1 MTGLLE
7 VDGLTIG
14 YTDVDGVE
22 VTLLRR
28 IDLTLNSKEIIALV
42 GESGCGKSLTA
53 KAILGVLPDNL
64 RIGGGSI
71 RFDGRDIVSVDESE
85 FQKLRGHA
93 FTLVPQHPLSS
104 LNPVFTVAEQIFDL
118 ICFQGRTRVGPA
130 EYWRPRLNLKR
141 RREIRK
147 RTIDVLREVSL
158 PNPEE
163 ILRRYPLEL
172 SGGMSQRVLI
182 AMALLGDPTIVIADE
197 PGTALDVT
205 IESQINDL
213 LIERVHARGTAMIYI
228 THDLGI
234 ASQLSDRAYVMYAGR
249 VVEEG
254 PTGVVFTQP
263 RHPYTAGLIE
273 AVPSV
278 TAAAFKGIPGI
289 LPDPKAIAGGC
300 AFRWRC
306 AYAASAC
313 GEKDPPLVSVA
324 EGQKAACLRAT
335 ELAFAS

>member
-1 MTGLLE
+1 MTQQQE
-7 VDGLTIG
+7 TIAAIATPPG
-14 YTDVDGVE
+14 TGGIGIV
-22 VTLLRR
+22 R
-28 IDLTLNSKEIIALV
+28 I
-42 GESGCGKSLTA
+42 SGPAAKQIGKSL
-53 KAILGVLPDNL
+53 V
-64 RIGGGSI
+64 GSI
-71 RFDGRDIVSVDESE
+71 PTPRKPKLQLFLDRDCRPID
-85 FQKLRGHA
+85 RG
-93 FTLVPQHPLSS
+93 LVL
-104 LNPVFTVAEQIFDL
+104 FFA
-118 ICFQGRTRVGPA
+118 GPA
-130 EYWRPRLNLKR
+130 SYTGE
-141 RREIRK
+141 
-147 RTIDVLREVSL
+147 DVL
-158 PNPEE
+158 
-163 ILRRYPLEL
+163 EL
-172 SGGMSQRVLI
+172 HGHGGPVVL
-182 AMALLGDPTIVIADE
+182 
-197 PGTALDVT
+197 
-205 IESQINDL
+205 DL

-263 RHPYTAGLIE
+263 RHPYTTGLIE

-324 EGQKAACLRAT
+324 ERQKAACLRAT
-335 ELAFAS
+335 ELALAS